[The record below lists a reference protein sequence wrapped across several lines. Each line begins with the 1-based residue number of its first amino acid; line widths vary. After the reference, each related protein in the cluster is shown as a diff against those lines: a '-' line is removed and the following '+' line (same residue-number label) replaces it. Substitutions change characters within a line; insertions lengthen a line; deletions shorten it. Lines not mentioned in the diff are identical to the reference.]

1 MEMLVHLESPDI
13 LRMYLVIPVTFD
25 MRYCRILEP
34 SDLPSD
40 WPTDR
45 GLGLTRDMGTGWLKR
60 NESLV
65 LGVPSAVIPL
75 ETNFLINPRHPD
87 FIKLEIGDAHEFR
100 YDSRVLKKPHAP

>member
-1 MEMLVHLESPDI
+1 
-13 LRMYLVIPVTFD
+13 

-75 ETNFLINPRHPD
+75 ETNFLINPAIRISSNWKSAMRMNFDTIP
-87 FIKLEIGDAHEFR
+87 AC
-100 YDSRVLKKPHAP
+100 